1 MGCVFG
7 WVHQHAV
14 GVSPLMAALVLNA
27 ARRGLPAIATRRFF
41 PAPVP
46 SSQCDDLFAGPVAV
60 GETTWPPSLPR
71 SWVRLVPE
79 DVRTVWREIGNLS
92 IAEKTSSHVYR
103 CLMLARTSALR
114 LARRTGWRR
123 VDAALFGLSQVSTRT
138 ELARSADSLLEE
150 AGFPI
155 LRGTRQTD
163 FSATTRSAL
172 LRLLHAF
179 GNNCFVR
186 SLAPVDEDLVDI
198 VDAMAPRQPSI
209 IDLVQPP
216 SDAPAGGRGSFDN
229 DAGDAG
235 AEEDGGALGP
245 GDAPTDSTAPAG
257 GRGNG
262 WDGAGGGEGEGSG
275 DGGGGDTAA
284 RESSDEKDA
293 LEMAADSLE
302 PGDTLEDME
311 TLEKRVNGGMMTLN
325 TDVFP
330 TTEAFLQALRSD
342 PPVCFVHETT
352 PRGVRGINNKG
363 AHPLA
368 DMLSQKSG
376 AAPGFGSNFFLS
388 ITSLTAIVAAV
399 NHSLRR
405 LLAPRNQGKTAYLVV
420 YVDKDKVAFDPTVV
434 FGDTYTF
441 G

>member
-1 MGCVFG
+1 MMQETLVRKKMG
-7 WVHQHAV
+7 A
-14 GVSPLMAALVLNA
+14 PL
-27 ARRGLPAIATRRFF
+27 ARATRRQT
-41 PAPVP
+41 APP
-46 SSQCDDLFAGPVAV
+46 LLAV
-60 GETTWPPSLPR
+60 G
-71 SWVRLVPE
+71 
-79 DVRTVWREIGNLS
+79 
-92 IAEKTSSHVYR
+92 
-103 CLMLARTSALR
+103 
-114 LARRTGWRR
+114 
-123 VDAALFGLSQVSTRT
+123 
-138 ELARSADSLLEE
+138 
-150 AGFPI
+150 
-155 LRGTRQTD
+155 
-163 FSATTRSAL
+163 
-172 LRLLHAF
+172 
-179 GNNCFVR
+179 
-186 SLAPVDEDLVDI
+186 
-198 VDAMAPRQPSI
+198 AMAGMAQ
-209 IDLVQPP
+209 VG
-216 SDAPAGGRGSFDN
+216 AKGR
-229 DAGDAG
+229 ARA
-235 AEEDGGALGP
+235 
-245 GDAPTDSTAPAG
+245 TA
-257 GRGNG
+257 
-262 WDGAGGGEGEGSG
+262 
-275 DGGGGDTAA
+275 GGDTAA

-293 LEMAADSLE
+293 LEIAADSLE